1 MVKREE
7 PVLIDSVL
15 SGTTLM
21 PTPDGSATA
30 ATTRIRRGSAGG
42 RPPGSALMAGLLL
55 LIITAAPVAFRFDG
69 GQLIGDF
76 AQLVAAGAACF
87 ACWRTSRTT
96 VGQMRQSWAAISFGC
111 AGWMAGQAIFI
122 VLEFG
127 GSGNPPFPS
136 LADAGFLLFPVGALA
151 GLLLFPLVGGAGG
164 RFRSA
169 LDGIASL
176 SSLFALTLILSTTNW
191 AEPTDGPV
199 TTLVKIA
206 YPVGDILIIALAFYS
221 VSRPSAQR
229 VPLLLL
235 AGGVSTMALADIGFV
250 NLKEA
255 PSGLAELGWVA
266 AFLFLAFAA
275 DIGGRILTRSRLE
288 GTRPPENHPAGATM
302 LPYVPLALAVAGIGI
317 GVIAGRRLTGVEPT
331 AVAISLVAVLV
342 RQYLTLRENR
352 SLLDVVAAREKQL
365 VTQAYADQL
374 TGLANRALFTDRV
387 AQALMVHRRDLR
399 PLGLLFCDL
408 DDFKAVNDT
417 LGHGAGD
424 QVLTSVARRF
434 RRALRDGD
442 ILARFGGDEFAILLE
457 DGHDPAAVAAR
468 IVDAMREPFAVD
480 DSRINVGVSVGVTN
494 LDGTAPIPSLDE
506 LLARADVAMYSAKRA
521 GKGQLALYHSAMI
534 LPAAVDLQLR
544 EPLRL
549 ALRAGAVTAVYQP
562 IIDLNDGR
570 MTGVETLARWRHDGV
585 QISPVQF
592 VPLAGRAGLLTDLTD
607 SMLEQ
612 ACAQLAAWTKLY
624 GDRGLQTG
632 VNIPP
637 QLIVDLNFPTRV
649 ASVLGRHAVRPAQL
663 VLEITEDALLE
674 DLTTA
679 RTVCAQLRRIGCS
692 LSLDDFGTGYSSLLH
707 LQQIPLDALKIDI
720 PLWRTSIATPTRN
733 GSCAPSWT
741 SAAISGSASPL
752 RAWNGRSRPR
762 PCADWV
768 ARQPR
773 VFCSPV
779 QARRPRWKPR
789 FCARGRCGS
798 PRLRARATGR
808 SAGRHLKA
816 GPLSVPHDAG
826 PGFRVLESERP
837 PARTRSS
844 CTLAPAPRSA

>member
-7 PVLIDSVL
+7 PVLTDSVL
-15 SGTTLM
+15 SGTTLR

-42 RPPGSALMAGLLL
+42 RPPGSALVAGLLL
-55 LIITAAPVAFRFDG
+55 LIVTAAPVAFRFDG
-69 GQLIGDF
+69 GQLIGDL

-96 VGQMRQSWAAISFGC
+96 VGQMRRSWAAISFGC

-127 GSGNPPFPS
+127 GSANPPFPS

-151 GLLLFPLVGGAGG
+151 GLLFFPLAGG
-164 RFRSA
+164 TGARFRSA

-176 SSLFALTLILSTTNW
+176 SSLFALTLILNTTNW
-191 AEPTDGPV
+191 ADPTDGPV

-221 VSRPSAQR
+221 VSRPSTQR

-235 AGGVSTMALADIGFV
+235 AGGVSTMALADIGFT

-255 PSGLAELGWVA
+255 ASGLAELGWVA

-468 IVDAMREPFAVD
+468 IIDAMREPFAVD

-720 PLWRTSIATPTRN
+720 SFVANIDRDADAERF
-733 GSCAPSWT
+733 
-741 SAAISGSASPL
+741 L
-752 RAWNGRSRPR
+752 RAILDLGRNLGLAVTAEGVEREEQAATLRRLGCPTAQGFLFARPGPAAALETTFLR
-762 PCADWV
+762 PGAM
-768 ARQPR
+768 
-773 VFCSPV
+773 
-779 QARRPRWKPR
+779 WKPSSSSTGDR
-789 FCARGRCGS
+789 AIGGPPLEGRT
-798 PRLRARATGR
+798 AV
-808 SAGRHLKA
+808 
-816 GPLSVPHDAG
+816 GP
-826 PGFRVLESERP
+826 
-837 PARTRSS
+837 T
-844 CTLAPAPRSA
+844 